1 MKDNIIDQE
10 DAEETA
16 STLAESVKD
25 EFIEKVREDFE
36 QNKDKSL
43 EKRKNDTK
51 QFYNESVWNQLS
63 KIVKIKEESKGIA

>member
-51 QFYNESVWNQLS
+51 QFYNESV
-63 KIVKIKEESKGIA
+63 